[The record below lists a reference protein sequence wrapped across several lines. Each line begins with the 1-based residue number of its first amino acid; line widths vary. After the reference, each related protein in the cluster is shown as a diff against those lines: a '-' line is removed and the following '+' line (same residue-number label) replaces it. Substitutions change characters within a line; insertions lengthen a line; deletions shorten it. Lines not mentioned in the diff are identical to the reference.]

1 MSLAHAETLNLL
13 WLLPVALLALL
24 VLDRRKRRSLE
35 RCAHSR
41 SLAGLAGE
49 ELRGRRFAK
58 RVLLLTAA
66 ALLIFA
72 LAGPRWGTRYQEVR
86 RKNADIVL
94 LVDVSSSM
102 LVEDAK
108 PSRLEQAKREVL
120 DLLRVLPGDRV
131 GLVTFA
137 GAPLLQCP
145 LTLDYGALEILV
157 QELPSDLPAIPG
169 TDLGAAVE
177 LGLSSFDFAERGE
190 RFLVLLSDGEDNEG
204 RGLEAARKA
213 AAKGLKILACGVGD
227 PLGGPVPSSTGTEPF
242 KRDRKGNPVISRL
255 EEENLR
261 TIASVTGGAY
271 VRSRPGKPGLE
282 ALYRQEVKS
291 GLDLEV
297 LRSGRTRVP
306 EERFAVFVLAAIAL
320 LGLEGLLA
328 DRGAG
333 GSAHERASR

>member
-1 MSLAHAETLNLL
+1 
-13 WLLPVALLALL
+13 
-24 VLDRRKRRSLE
+24 
-35 RCAHSR
+35 
-41 SLAGLAGE
+41 
-49 ELRGRRFAK
+49 
-58 RVLLLTAA
+58 
-66 ALLIFA
+66 
-72 LAGPRWGTRYQEVR
+72 
-86 RKNADIVL
+86 
-94 LVDVSSSM
+94 
-102 LVEDAK
+102 
-108 PSRLEQAKREVL
+108 
-120 DLLRVLPGDRV
+120 
-131 GLVTFA
+131 
-137 GAPLLQCP
+137 
-145 LTLDYGALEILV
+145 
-157 QELPSDLPAIPG
+157 
-169 TDLGAAVE
+169 
-177 LGLSSFDFAERGE
+177 
-190 RFLVLLSDGEDNEG
+190 
-204 RGLEAARKA
+204 
-213 AAKGLKILACGVGD
+213 
-227 PLGGPVPSSTGTEPF
+227 LGGPVPSSTGPEPF